1 MGNQALGDAGTNPD
15 AGRTVMPLIIAAIVI
30 LFLGVSD
37 VTAAACRG
45 DSAFLEW
52 TGYGLMVVAC
62 GAAIVGCFVM
72 GRR

>member
-1 MGNQALGDAGTNPD
+1 
-15 AGRTVMPLIIAAIVI
+15 MPLIIAAIVI